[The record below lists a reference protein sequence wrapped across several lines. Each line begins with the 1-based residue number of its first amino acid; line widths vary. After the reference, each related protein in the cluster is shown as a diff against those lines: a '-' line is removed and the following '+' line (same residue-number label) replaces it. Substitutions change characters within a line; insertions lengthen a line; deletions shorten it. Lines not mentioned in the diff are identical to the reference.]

1 MGYLGED
8 MKKGVYEYFM
18 DLENLGLKKETGN
31 FIVDGVRVEMLD
43 PDMVFKMSPSLS
55 VDGVEYFA
63 KRHKCARTIGDVA
76 SAKMYGEIG
85 FVTPPLYTLKGKDRF
100 GNEDCFVISQN
111 IRSIGGYDFI
121 AEEDLM
127 LSEIGEFP
135 NVKGNDFAPLYD
147 ESIRD
152 RLLEFMTEECLDER
166 MGLGLNDTVRTEMD
180 RHGENVYYYKK
191 SGAEKQE
198 GVVPIDHEF
207 MRILYRGK
215 PNMDELKTI
224 LSSPYMSYTFIGV
237 DRETSYADRVAEIL
251 DLIHSGRVKD
261 KQILQLK
268 KALRFDLPKAMKEVA
283 KNPFLKPYA
292 DSPIEQTERLW
303 EYNRNT
309 IGKELGL

>member
-1 MGYLGED
+1 

-18 DLENLGLKKETGN
+18 DLDKSGLKKKNGN
-31 FIVDGVRVEMLD
+31 FIVDGVRIEMFN
-43 PDMVFKMSPSLS
+43 PNMVFKMAPSLS

-63 KRHKCARTIGDVA
+63 KRHKCARTIGDIA

-85 FVTPPLYTLKGKDRF
+85 FVTPPLYTLKEKEGRGK
-100 GNEDCFVISQN
+100 EDCFVISQN

-121 AEEDLM
+121 VEEDLM
-127 LSEIGEFP
+127 LSEIGVFP
-135 NVKGNDFAPLYD
+135 TVSGNDFAPLYD
-147 ESIRD
+147 ESVRD

-166 MGLGLNDTVRTEMD
+166 MGLGLNDTIRTEID

-191 SGAEKQE
+191 SGAKRYE
-198 GVVPIDHEF
+198 GIVPIDHEF
-207 MRILYRGK
+207 MRILYDGVNNR
-215 PNMDELKTI
+215 DELKTI
-224 LSSPYMSYTFIGV
+224 LNSPYMSYTFIGSS
-237 DRETSYADRVAEIL
+237 RETSYADRVEEVL
-251 DLIHSGRVKD
+251 SLINSGKIKE

-268 KALRFDLPKAMKEVA
+268 NALEFDLPKTMKEVA

-292 DSPIEQTERLW
+292 DRPIEQAERLW